1 MIGMLRY
8 NLEVD
13 GDIRYTLED
22 DGEETEEDCRYLIGR
37 NSGLPIADMIQTIHE
52 KQL

>member
-1 MIGMLRY
+1 MIGMLRH

-13 GDIRYTLED
+13 GD
-22 DGEETEEDCRYLIGR
+22 ETEEDGRYLIGK